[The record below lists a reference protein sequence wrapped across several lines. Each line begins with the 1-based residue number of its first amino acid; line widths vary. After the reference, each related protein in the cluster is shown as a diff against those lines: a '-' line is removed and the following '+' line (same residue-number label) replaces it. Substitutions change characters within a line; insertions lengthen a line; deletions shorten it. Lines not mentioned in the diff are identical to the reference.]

1 MGWQEAKKRHDLG
14 ETAASQK
21 VEDLVARRVIRGM
34 GGVERQLPQFERSYG
49 FYSPDSA
56 LWPRTFAVLQAAHPC
71 SWLFGTAG
79 GSVALWEPQ
88 VIEVDAHH
96 KAIMEYAESFTA
108 LTKPPYPVFF
118 TRVKD
123 TQISLV
129 YYLVRHDLADAHSAH
144 VTAPWLVPPVQF
156 LASIEP
162 WWLAVQETEHFIK
175 QFGTYKLLR
184 EQE

>member
-1 MGWQEAKKRHDLG
+1 MGWQEAKKRYDLG

-49 FYSPDSA
+49 LYNPDSA
-56 LWPRTFAVLQAAHPC
+56 LWPRTFAVLQAAHP
-71 SWLFGTAG
+71 WPGFFGAP
-79 GSVALWEPQ
+79 GSAALWEPQ

-96 KAIMEYAESFTA
+96 KAIMEYAESFSS

-129 YYLVRHDLADAHSAH
+129 YYLVRHDLTGAHSTH
-144 VTAPWLVPPVQF
+144 VTSRWLIPPVQF
-156 LASIEP
+156 IASIEP
-162 WWLAVQETEHFIK
+162 WWLAVQETEHFIR
-175 QFGTYKLLR
+175 QFGTYQLLR